1 MHAYQSSRFLVS
13 SGDAN
18 IENFLYWE
26 NGESGKQTMFCFF
39 TKKKNILLGSLEW
52 KWGSNTFW
60 SMEAQEWLCIFTQD
74 HSQGR
79 TISSGTEPMKNK
91 IPRLLVQDF
100 WIHKNRLCL
109 LMILSS
115 YFSFYSYFIVLS
127 AQVRVE
133 SEKYKECWRVLFF
146 LQILLKQS
154 EMYGLTRSH

>member
-1 MHAYQSSRFLVS
+1 MLILKIFYTEKMEKVENKQCFVFL
-13 SGDAN
+13 
-18 IENFLYWE
+18 
-26 NGESGKQTMFCFF
+26 Q
-39 TKKKNILLGSLEW
+39 KKNILMGSLEW